1 MHHCNLCKLLQA
13 FITQDSGDR
22 DFLVQNLMPF
32 DVVVIN
38 HVDEGPNKESFE
50 ISQEARNSDFFSSN
64 HLGVYFNTI
73 I

>member
-1 MHHCNLCKLLQA
+1 
-13 FITQDSGDR
+13 
-22 DFLVQNLMPF
+22 MPF